1 MIQMQTVLNAAD
13 NSGARR
19 VQCIKVLGGSK
30 RRYAGVGDI
39 IKVSVKDAIP
49 RGKVKKGEIYN
60 AVVVRT
66 RKGVRRSDG
75 SLIRFDGNAAVLLN
89 ARLEPIGTRIFGPV
103 TRELRTSKIVKT
115 GKDKGRR
122 GTVLQVFEDDR
133 VLVEGVNLAK
143 KHIKPNPNIGEM
155 GGIKDKAMPMD
166 ISNVLVFNPKSK
178 KGERVGFRV
187 EEDGTKVRVFKSGDK
202 VDI

>member
-1 MIQMQTVLNAAD
+1 MNKI
-13 NSGARR
+13 
-19 VQCIKVLGGSK
+19 
-30 RRYAGVGDI
+30 
-39 IKVSVKDAIP
+39 
-49 RGKVKKGEIYN
+49 
-60 AVVVRT
+60 
-66 RKGVRRSDG
+66 RKGDEV
-75 SLIRFDGNAAVLLN
+75 I
-89 ARLEPIGTRIFGPV
+89 V
-103 TRELRTSKIVKT
+103 TT

-122 GTVLQVFEDDR
+122 GTVLEVFTDER

-166 ISNVLVFNPKSK
+166 VSNVLIFNPKSK

-187 EEDGTKVRVFKSGDK
+187 EEDGSKVRVFKSGDK

>member
-1 MIQMQTVLNAAD
+1 MNKI
-13 NSGARR
+13 
-19 VQCIKVLGGSK
+19 
-30 RRYAGVGDI
+30 
-39 IKVSVKDAIP
+39 
-49 RGKVKKGEIYN
+49 
-60 AVVVRT
+60 
-66 RKGVRRSDG
+66 RKGDEV
-75 SLIRFDGNAAVLLN
+75 I
-89 ARLEPIGTRIFGPV
+89 V
-103 TRELRTSKIVKT
+103 TT

-122 GTVLQVFEDDR
+122 GTVLEVFADDR

-187 EEDGTKVRVFKSGDK
+187 EKDGSKVRVFKSGEK